1 MLKSIKVRD
10 YMTRHLVTFRS
21 DTDLFTAINRLLE
34 HRISGA
40 PVVDSQG
47 HLIGL
52 LSEGDCLRGILSG
65 AYYEAVGGTVSAYM
79 TTEVETV
86 TPEADIIELSE
97 RFLRG
102 RRRRLPVIEHGR
114 LVGQISRHDV
124 LRAVKEFAQ
133 HEQGELS
140 IGRGC

>member
-10 YMTRHLVTFRS
+10 YMTRHLVTFRA

-40 PVVDSQG
+40 PVVDTQG

-65 AYYEAVGGTVSAYM
+65 AYYEAIGGNVSMYM
-79 TTEVETV
+79 TTEVETIS
-86 TPEADIIELSE
+86 PETDIIEVSE

-102 RRRRLPVIEHGR
+102 RRRRMPVIEEGR
-114 LVGQISRHDV
+114 LIGQISRSDV

-133 HEQGELS
+133 HEQGHLAVN
-140 IGRGC
+140 

>member
-40 PVVDSQG
+40 PVIDSQG
-47 HLIGL
+47 HLIGM

-65 AYYEAVGGTVSAYM
+65 AYYEGAGGCVSAYM
-79 TTEVETV
+79 TTDVETIGPDV
-86 TPEADIIELSE
+86 DIIALSE
-97 RFLRG
+97 RFLSG
-102 RRRRLPVIEHGR
+102 RRGRLPVIEGGR
-114 LVGQISRHDV
+114 LIGQVSRHDA

-133 HEQGELS
+133 HDL
-140 IGRGC
+140 GRATTN

>member
-1 MLKSIKVRD
+1 MLKSVKVRD

-65 AYYEAVGGTVSAYM
+65 AYYEAIGGNVSGFM
-79 TTEVETV
+79 NTEVETIS
-86 TPEADIIELSE
+86 PEVDIIEVSQ

-102 RRRRLPVIEHGR
+102 RLGRLPVVESGR
-114 LVGQISRHDV
+114 LIGQISRSDV

-133 HEQGELS
+133 HEQGKAT
-140 IGRGC
+140 G

>member
-65 AYYEAVGGTVSAYM
+65 AYYEAVGGTVSTYM

-97 RFLRG
+97 RFLHG
-102 RRRRLPVIEHGR
+102 RRRLPVIEHGR

-133 HEQGELS
+133 HEQGELN
-140 IGRGC
+140 IG

>member
-21 DTDLFTAINRLLE
+21 DTDLFTAINRLLD

-65 AYYEAVGGTVSAYM
+65 AYYEAIGGTVSGYM
-79 TTEVETV
+79 VTEIETIS
-86 TPEADIIELSE
+86 PEVDIIEVSE

-102 RRRRLPVIEHGR
+102 RLGRIPVIEDGR
-114 LVGQISRHDV
+114 LVGQISRSDV

-133 HEQGELS
+133 HEQGKAAS
-140 IGRGC
+140 

>member
-65 AYYEAVGGTVSAYM
+65 AYYEAVGGTVSTYM

-102 RRRRLPVIEHGR
+102 QRRRLPVIEHGR
-114 LVGQISRHDV
+114 LVGQTSRHDV

-133 HEQGELS
+133 HEQGELN
-140 IGRGC
+140 IG